1 MSDIQRPRRPIQ
13 IGRSPG
19 QAQTELAEA
28 SSLIKVFEARA
39 RFSVRG
45 DGLTAAVLDTGIN
58 SKHVDF
64 TGRIAAQV
72 NLTAD
77 NGGQLGDATDG
88 DGHGTNVCGIVAADG
103 DHVGMA
109 PGARL
114 VPIKVLDND
123 GGGSFATIAKG
134 LTWVRDHHAE
144 HGITVVSMSL
154 GDGSNQVRDNDLLDD
169 PIRTLIKELAL
180 LRIPVTVAA
189 GNDFYRHDSRQ
200 GMGYPAIVREC
211 ISVGAVYDDDV
222 GWMSYGDGATAYTTA
237 ADRITPFSQRL
248 HPSVSPDCYTRI
260 FAPGAPIRS
269 SGLPTATSDSG
280 ESVQDGTSQ
289 ATPVVAGVILLMQ
302 QLHRRV
308 TGRLPEVADLVDWLQ
323 RSGASIFDGDDESDN
338 VDNSQLSYR
347 RVDALAALT
356 LLNRALEVRSL
367 RAALGLRATVAGA
380 R

>member
-1 MSDIQRPRRPIQ
+1 MSDIQRPRRPVQ
-13 IGRSPG
+13 IGRPPG

-45 DGLTAAVLDTGIN
+45 GGLTAAVLDTGIN
-58 SKHVDF
+58 TKHVDF
-64 TGRIAAQV
+64 AGRIAAQV

-77 NGGQLGDATDG
+77 NGGAPDDATDG

-123 GGGSFATIAKG
+123 GGGTFAAIAKG
-134 LTWVRDHHAE
+134 LAWVRDHHAE

-154 GDGSNQVRDNDLLDD
+154 GDGSNQARDNDLLDD

-189 GNDFYRHDSRQ
+189 GNDFFRHDSRQ

-222 GWMSYGDGATAYTTA
+222 GWMSYGDGATAFTTA
-237 ADRITPFSQRL
+237 PDRITPFSQRL

-302 QLHRRV
+302 ELHARL
-308 TGRLPEVADLVDWLQ
+308 TSRLPEVADLADWLQ

-356 LLNRALEVRSL
+356 LMSRALEVRSL
-367 RAALGLRATVAGA
+367 RTALGLRATVAGV